1 VIEFPEGRMI
11 AVQEQRML
19 YRKPLGQQDADGR
32 LFLSVTAQDIYGTE
46 ELDHTSAISRGLGQ
60 RLRRG

>member
-1 VIEFPEGRMI
+1 MI